1 MLTRLRGM
9 ASVQFRQSILTVA
22 NRAMIAA
29 RKVEWTLRF
38 AQLTCDMIC
47 PRCEVRRAM
56 LRELILSVVSGII
69 VAVILQ
75 AFRFG
80 RPRRE
85 AGPRQSMSYHAVS
98 ERRGGGFFGGLVRF
112 ALAMAGGIAL
122 AYSVAPFVLRRRYRD
137 FGGDGFDGFDGFDGL
152 AAAAPMLILTVFAT
166 IIVWALLSALT
177 QR

>member
-1 MLTRLRGM
+1 
-9 ASVQFRQSILTVA
+9 
-22 NRAMIAA
+22 
-29 RKVEWTLRF
+29 
-38 AQLTCDMIC
+38 
-47 PRCEVRRAM
+47 M

-112 ALAMAGGIAL
+112 VLAMAGGIAL

-177 QR
+177 RR